1 MDSIIPDT
9 SITLANIQTIR
20 VSLALRSLEIRFI
33 HFFQNGDMY
42 EDTQFISE
50 LANLSRLKTFD
61 VKFWEKTLHC
71 LTLSVHASCNKKE
84 TNRKTPYLVY
94 FVIFVLPRILLLP
107 IVFEAYLLRTWK

>member
-20 VSLALRSLEIRFI
+20 VSLDFRSLEIRFI
-33 HFFQNGDMY
+33 HFFQNSDMY

-50 LANLSRLKTFD
+50 LTNLSRLKTFD

-71 LTLSVHASCNKKE
+71 LTLLCMPLAIKKKQTE
-84 TNRKTPYLVY
+84 RH
-94 FVIFVLPRILLLP
+94 RI
-107 IVFEAYLLRTWK
+107 